1 MNKIIF
7 TILMAFFI
15 SSCGIPDQIT
25 RNKYAGAYQQP
36 DYYIKIYQ
44 QKINSMSIEDL
55 AKDAVAIEKSRMKGQ
70 SSLKLDDFITV
81 ENVSSQANK
90 VIFDYSLSNNWSLL
104 SKEKQNAYKN
114 KMQKDLVY
122 HTCSLKTVRLAQ
134 ERGLE
139 EEHNY
144 YVSYPKNL
152 IFTLKTNKQI
162 CINNGF
168 I

>member
-1 MNKIIF
+1 
-7 TILMAFFI
+7 
-15 SSCGIPDQIT
+15 
-25 RNKYAGAYQQP
+25 
-36 DYYIKIYQ
+36 
-44 QKINSMSIEDL
+44 
-55 AKDAVAIEKSRMKGQ
+55 
-70 SSLKLDDFITV
+70 
-81 ENVSSQANK
+81 
-90 VIFDYSLSNNWSLL
+90 
-104 SKEKQNAYKN
+104 
-114 KMQKDLVY
+114 MQKDLVY
-122 HTCSLKTVRLAQ
+122 RTCSLKTVRLAQ